1 MQCFSTLVL
10 RLVLSYRPL
19 VILGAAGMVSS
30 WLNFLWYGFFVSL
43 GLWGLFGLFSKT
55 KLSRICRR
63 VSELCFCLLLVTV
76 ALKIFM
82 AT

>member
-1 MQCFSTLVL
+1 ML
-10 RLVLSYRPL
+10 
-19 VILGAAGMVSS
+19 SS

-55 KLSRICRR
+55 KLSRIFRR
-63 VSELCFCLLLVTV
+63 FSELCFCLLLVTV
-76 ALKIFM
+76 VLKIFM

>member
-1 MQCFSTLVL
+1 
-10 RLVLSYRPL
+10 
-19 VILGAAGMVSS
+19 MVSS